1 MFKASMVKS
10 CIVKELKK
18 QYPKVVVY
26 KEKREQNMANPCF
39 FVRILDTDQSKTTL
53 AITQRNLLVNVR
65 YISDE
70 KLEVMDEVANT
81 LFSILPELS
90 DEVIK
95 LRAKSIKGNVQDGVL
110 QMYIEY
116 AVSLIRPEEGT
127 KMASMESKE
136 GVKQ

>member
-10 CIVKELKK
+10 CIVKALKK

-26 KEKREQNMANPCF
+26 KEKREQNMASPCF
-39 FVRILDTDQSKTTL
+39 FVRILDTDQSKKTL

-90 DEVIK
+90 DDTIK

-110 QMYIEY
+110 QMFIEY
-116 AVSLIRPEEGT
+116 AVNLIRPDEGT
-127 KMASMESKE
+127 KMASMENKE